1 MKYTGREKSP
11 RDPSGHLL
19 SLIPRYIY
27 GRYGMNEYW
36 LLSARWIFNISCIL
50 VLLLLQRVKEI
61 WSLELFVGS
70 SLPT

>member
-27 GRYGMNEYW
+27 GRYGMNEYCF
-36 LLSARWIFNISCIL
+36 LLGGYLI
-50 VLLLLQRVKEI
+50 
-61 WSLELFVGS
+61 
-70 SLPT
+70 